1 MNLLDPTLGGKLR
14 SVLLT
19 LSAAWVLAQQSFDF
33 GVNNWAV
40 TVTKVIAFLIALLE
54 IVTHHTDIGN
64 A

>member
-1 MNLLDPTLGGKLR
+1 M
-14 SVLLT
+14 
-19 LSAAWVLAQQSFDF
+19 LAQQSFDF
-33 GVNNWAV
+33 GVNHWAV